1 MNEMANG
8 NPELQK
14 LKQIKNMLTEK
25 ANLTVRIDQAKKRVE
40 DIDKQIDNAKYESLP
55 TDLEKREY
63 TDISIK
69 AYDNGR
75 FARIAVAVIGIFIVL
90 AYSVF
95 LAVKMQSN
103 EISLGVGM
111 VFVVALLISVALMI
125 AGIICIWEYKYIFG
139 SGAVALAIGAYMCS
153 IIHWIYLAVLVA
165 ICALGYG
172 AYRLVDNMHLTPR
185 FSDERRNTIT
195 AAREKD
201 RANAA
206 ENLRRQEE
214 AQRRLRLRLEPE
226 LVQAKEEINRCTSR
240 LRSIDREIAAMD
252 VISQDDMAYIDFLI
266 QMIETKR
273 ADSIKEALL
282 LLDQKRAADRKKA
295 LDDYND
301 LVRKQENDRLRRE
314 KEMEDDRRFWSDL
327 REKERLNE
335 HRKNMEDELRKI
347 REKLEE

>member
-25 ANLTVRIDQAKKRVE
+25 ANLTVRIDQAEKRVE